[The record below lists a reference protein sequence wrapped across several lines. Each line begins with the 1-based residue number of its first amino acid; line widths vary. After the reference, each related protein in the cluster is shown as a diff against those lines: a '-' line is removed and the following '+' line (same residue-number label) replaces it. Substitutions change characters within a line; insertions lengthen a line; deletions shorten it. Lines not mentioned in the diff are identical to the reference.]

1 MNQVVVVGAGPTG
14 VTLALLLVK
23 QGISVTLIEAA
34 RDFKRIFRGEGLMP
48 SGLNALQEM
57 GLLSL
62 VKDIPHT
69 KLDAWEFFLNQR
81 SLMRINEPLETGEM
95 PCTLVSQPHFLAEVV
110 KKASNYPNFTF
121 IQGEAVQE
129 LLRDEQERVC
139 GVRLGK
145 RQEVKANLVVA
156 ADGRNSLVRK
166 QAGLELERFSSAIDI
181 LWFKLSAGSLLQSEN
196 IFASILQDRSGF
208 ALFRGSEGELQIGWG
223 LHKDDDYDWKQVD
236 WKHKLAAASPEW
248 LAKHIEDE
256 STEISQPLL
265 LSVVVGRCPQWYK
278 PGLLLLGDAVHPM
291 SPIRAQGINMAFRDV
306 IVASNYLIP
315 ELVRNSDC
323 QVLNALLDAV
333 LPKIQAER
341 EPEIIRIQ
349 QLQDEELAQA
359 EKLRHSA
366 LLRSLVSQYASL
378 IRPLIRFSWLKRQK
392 ILRQGIRKIR
402 LLSTVSFHSP

>member
-34 RDFKRIFRGEGLMP
+34 RDFRRIFRGEGLMP

-57 GLLSL
+57 ELLSL
-62 VKDIPHT
+62 VEKIPHT
-69 KLDAWEFFLNQR
+69 KLDAWEFFLNKR

-110 KKASNYPNFTF
+110 KKASHYPNFTF
-121 IQGEAVQE
+121 IKGEAVRE
-129 LLRDEQERVC
+129 LLKDEQERFC
-139 GVRLGK
+139 GVRLGSG
-145 RQEVKANLVVA
+145 REFKANLVVA
-156 ADGRNSLVRK
+156 ADGRNSPLRK

-196 IFASILQDRSGF
+196 IFGSILQDRSGF
-208 ALFRGSEGELQIGWG
+208 GLFRGSEGELHIGWG

-236 WKHKLAAASPEW
+236 WRPKLAAASPEW

-256 STEISQPLL
+256 STKISQPLL

-278 PGLLLLGDAVHPM
+278 PGLLLLGDAIHPM

-315 ELVRNSDC
+315 ELTGNLDR
-323 QVLNALLDAV
+323 QALNTVLDAV

-366 LLRSLVSQYASL
+366 LLRSLVSQFAPL
-378 IRPLIRFSWLKRQK
+378 IRPFIRFSWLKRQK

-402 LLSTVSFHSP
+402 LYMVKV